1 MMVAV
6 VCSLKIDID
15 NKTKFNYNN
24 SYENEN
30 ICL

>member
-24 SYENEN
+24 SYENN
-30 ICL
+30 AYN